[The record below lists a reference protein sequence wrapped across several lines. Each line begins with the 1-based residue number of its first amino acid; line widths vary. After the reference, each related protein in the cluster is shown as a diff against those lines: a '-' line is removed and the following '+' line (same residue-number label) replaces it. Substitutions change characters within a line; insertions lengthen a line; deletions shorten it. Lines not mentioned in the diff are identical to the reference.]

1 MGRRPKPTGADI
13 RVLAESFKR
22 SLLAENKSPAT
33 VSLYIGAVG
42 LLADHMD
49 ARQRPTAIESVER
62 ADIEAFVASLLESYK
77 PNTAANRYRA
87 LQAFFKWAVGEDEIG
102 ESPMRQMKPP
112 RVPEVPVP
120 VLTAE
125 QLARLLKVCEGKEF
139 DRRRDMAIIRLFL
152 DTGLR
157 RAELA
162 GLDVGDIDWDQEVV
176 LVVGKGRRPRAAPF
190 GRKTG
195 VALDRYLRVRS
206 AHSYAHLDALWLG
219 IHGAVTPSGI
229 LQIVKKRG
237 DQAGID
243 DLHPHIFRHTFAN
256 AWLSKGGNETDLMRL
271 AGWRSRAMVS
281 RYGASAADGR
291 ARDAHR
297 RLSPGDDL

>member
-1 MGRRPKPTGADI
+1 MGRRPKPAAPDI

-22 SLLAENKSPAT
+22 SLLAQNKSPAT
-33 VSLYIGAVG
+33 ISLYLGAVN
-42 LLADHMD
+42 LLADHMEARERPMGID
-49 ARQRPTAIESVER
+49 AVKR
-62 ADIEAFVASLLESYK
+62 ADVEAFVASLLERYK

-102 ESPMRQMKPP
+102 ESPMRHMSPP

-120 VLTAE
+120 VLTSA
-125 QLARLLKVCEGKEF
+125 QLQRLLEVCEGKEF

-157 RAELA
+157 RSELA
-162 GLDVGDIDWDQEVV
+162 GLGVGDIDWDQDVV

-206 AHSYAHLDALWLG
+206 AHPHANLDALWLG

-237 DQAGID
+237 EQAGING
-243 DLHPHIFRHTFAN
+243 LHPHIFRHTFAN
-256 AWLSKGGNETDLMRL
+256 AWLAKGGNETDLMRL

-291 ARDAHR
+291 AREAHR